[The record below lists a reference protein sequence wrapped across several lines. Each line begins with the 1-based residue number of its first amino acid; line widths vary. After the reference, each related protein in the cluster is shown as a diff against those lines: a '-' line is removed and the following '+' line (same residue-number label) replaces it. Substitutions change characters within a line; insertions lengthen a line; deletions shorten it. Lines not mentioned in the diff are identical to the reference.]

1 MPFPYADNRLRA
13 GASMAAKISFIVCF
27 LLAILQVSEPAA
39 FGQSP
44 PPNSDPPVVA
54 VHSGPP
60 REPVESAVVFEAL
73 ASYGNYNLF
82 ASGSGC
88 KLWTS
93 GVEYDRHSWGRFL
106 RADQD
111 YVAEFLPFVL
121 LQEPT
126 KTDFH
131 GYPLTNQRRLVPGV
145 GFSPIG
151 WRLLWR
157 SGRRFEPYMEEKG
170 GLVVFAGKV
179 INANA
184 TYENFTLQ
192 SSTGI
197 LLRTGSRFDLRV
209 GLYSDFHMSNGFMV
223 ATNPGLDVMNA
234 NFGLSYELGR
244 RRGVR

>member
-1 MPFPYADNRLRA
+1 MPFRYADNRFR
-13 GASMAAKISFIVCF
+13 GSVGMATIMCFVLYCLLF
-27 LLAILQVSEPAA
+27 LLQAFELSVFAQNPPAK
-39 FGQSP
+39 
-44 PPNSDPPVVA
+44 SDPPVVA
-54 VHSGPP
+54 AHPGPLN
-60 REPVESAVVFEAL
+60 EPVQSALVFEAL
-73 ASYGNYNLF
+73 TSYGNYNLF

-88 KLWTS
+88 KLWAS

-111 YVAEFLPFVL
+111 YVAEFLPLVL

-131 GYPLTNQRRLVPGV
+131 GYPLTKERRIVPGA

-170 GLVVFAGKV
+170 GFVVFADKV
-179 INANA
+179 INAKA

-192 SSTGI
+192 SSTGV

-234 NFGLSYELGR
+234 NFGLSYELGH
-244 RRGVR
+244 RRGAR